1 MNTWI
6 CIARQVRANKLC
18 GGVKMSVKA
27 MKFNLKIIALQ
38 ASMGL
43 WLLTVAMTLPG
54 EQAHAQTLC
63 TTNNWSGVVGE
74 ANLAAGEASA
84 TNRKY
89 SGPCGLRVT
98 LNGAETYVQDDNPL
112 NETTFNTQFYFYM
125 SDVVED
131 VVFFQAED
139 GSGAPVIQAYYD
151 ASVPGIFVDF
161 SVPEGATETVPAT
174 GLETGWHSL
183 EIQWATTGNP
193 SVKLQRGST
202 ATSQTWSNPLDM
214 SAVTIEVAK
223 LGALGVV
230 PTAGSIDFDDYDS
243 RREGVPE
250 RLPRGD
256 ANNDGVTNGDDQADV
271 VNEFLLAESAAG
283 TADCN
288 EDGVVNGE
296 DLSCIVNIF
305 LGLE

>member
-1 MNTWI
+1 
-6 CIARQVRANKLC
+6 
-18 GGVKMSVKA
+18 MSKKV
-27 MKFNLKIIALQ
+27 MKFNFKIMTLR
-38 ASMGL
+38 ASTVL
-43 WLLTVAMTLPG
+43 WLFTLGMTWPLG
-54 EQAHAQTLC
+54 HAFAQTLC
-63 TTNNWSGVVGE
+63 TTSNWSSVVGE
-74 ANLAAGEASA
+74 ANLGAGEASS

-98 LNGAETYVQDDNPL
+98 LNGSESYVQDDNPL
-112 NETTFNTQFYFYM
+112 NETTFNTRFYFYM

-131 VVFFQAED
+131 VVMFQAED
-139 GSGAPVIQAYYD
+139 GNGAPVIQAYYD

-161 SVPEGATETVPAT
+161 SVPGGATETVPAS
-174 GLETGWHSL
+174 GLDTGWHSL

-193 SVKLQRGST
+193 SVKLQQGST

-256 ANNDGVTNGDDQADV
+256 ANNDGLTNGDDQADV
-271 VNEFLLAESAAG
+271 VNEFLFADSAAG
-283 TADCN
+283 TSDCN